1 MFAEAAR
8 EMLIQNQ
15 EQIGMDYNNVMDDG
29 QHDQQMNDYPETDI
43 LLQRVLTKISF

>member
-29 QHDQQMNDYPETDI
+29 QHDQQMNDYPMCKFNLI
-43 LLQRVLTKISF
+43 VLFVL